1 MESRDG
7 EKSMVS
13 TGDDEPIFE
22 EETIPVV
29 ETDSEVESSN
39 EAMDK
44 KDDDSCIAA
53 LDRNKFSFND
63 DDEAIHVPVP
73 ALMRK
78 KKLHIPVAP
87 PHIKSN
93 NQKLYEQ
100 S

>member
-1 MESRDG
+1 M
-7 EKSMVS
+7 
-13 TGDDEPIFE
+13 E

-29 ETDSEVESSN
+29 ETDSEVESTN

-53 LDRNKFSFND
+53 LDRNELIFDD

-73 ALMRK
+73 APMRK

-93 NQKLYEQ
+93 RKLYE
-100 S
+100 SLAVDNHAFRDN